1 MPVLIP
7 DEVLHAAHLTEQEA
21 KIEIACRLFDIG
33 RLSLTKA
40 SRFAG
45 VSRVE
50 FEDALHQR
58 KIPAYRYTEEMLDQ
72 DLQTLEWLRNRDAAT
87 GR

>member
-1 MPVLIP
+1 MPVVIP
-7 DEVLHAAHLTEQEA
+7 DDVLTAAHLTEQEA
-21 KIEIACRLFDIG
+21 KTEIACRLFEIG

-45 VSRVE
+45 VPRIQ
-50 FEDALHQR
+50 FEEELHQR
-58 KIPAYRYTEEMLDQ
+58 KIPAYRYTKEMLHQ
-72 DLQTLEWLRNRDAAT
+72 DLQTLEWLRNRDDAA